1 MAIAYI
7 NFFILLSIMLIERVK
22 NIENNTKEL
31 EVLKATITEINTKI
45 MTLLELINKLDDRLT
60 SIENL

>member
-1 MAIAYI
+1 
-7 NFFILLSIMLIERVK
+7 MLIERVK

-31 EVLKATITEINTKI
+31 EVLKASITEINTKI
-45 MTLLELINKLDDRLT
+45 MTLIELINKLDDRLT